1 MRKVMTMGEI
11 AVQRMESFW
20 DQLQKIED
28 RITRRAYDIFR
39 GSGSVFGKDLDNWL
53 AAERE
58 LIWKPPIELTEK
70 DNQFEVKVAVVGVDA
85 KDVRVEVTSEDLL
98 VRGETKTEKK
108 EEKGEVHTS
117 EFQSGS
123 LFRSIHFPKKVDA
136 EKVKAEIKNGLLTVI
151 APIAEE
157 AKARKVNITAA

>member
-1 MRKVMTMGEI
+1 MGEV
-11 AVQRMESFW
+11 AVQKTESVW

-28 RITRRAYDIFR
+28 RIMRRAYDIFR
-39 GSGSVFGKDLDNWL
+39 GNGSVFGKDLDNWL

-58 LIWKPPIELTEK
+58 LVWKPAIELKEK
-70 DNQFEVKVAVVGVDA
+70 DNQFEVKVAVAGIDA
-85 KDVRVEVTSEDLL
+85 KDLIVEVTAEDVL
-98 VRGETKTEKK
+98 VKGETKSEKK

-136 EKVKAEIKNGLLTVI
+136 DKVKAEVRNGLLTIV

-157 AKARKVNITAA
+157 AKARKVNVQAA